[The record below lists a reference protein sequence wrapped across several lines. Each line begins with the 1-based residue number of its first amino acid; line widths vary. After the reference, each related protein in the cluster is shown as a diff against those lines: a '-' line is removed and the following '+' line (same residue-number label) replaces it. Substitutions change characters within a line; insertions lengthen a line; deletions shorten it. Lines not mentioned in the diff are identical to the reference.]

1 MARYTFRLCKS
12 CTQMHEVSAWPSECM
27 PEARKRSALPCPA
40 IRSDGMDATLNHAD
54 GQLYDSRSA
63 YERAVKDAGC
73 VIVGNDQPDERKI
86 TEVPNVGQDVKTA
99 IEQLKAGL

>member
-12 CTQMHEVSAWPSECM
+12 CPQMHEVSAWPSECM

-54 GQLYDSRSA
+54 GKLYDSRSG
-63 YERAVKDAGC
+63 YEKAVRAAGC
-73 VIVGNDQPDERKI
+73 EIVGNDQPDERQVS
-86 TEVPNVGQDVKTA
+86 EVPNVAQDVKTA
-99 IEQLKAGL
+99 LEQLKAGL

>member
-1 MARYTFRLCKS
+1 MPRYTFRLCKTCS
-12 CTQMHEVSAWPSECM
+12 QMHEVSAWPSECM
-27 PEARKRSALPCPA
+27 AEPRKRSALPCPA
-40 IRSDGMDATLNHAD
+40 IRADGMEAIMNHAD
-54 GQLYDSRSA
+54 GRMYDSRSG

-73 VIVGNDQPDERKI
+73 EIVGNDQPNERQI